1 MERANDADLLGQD
14 FSTVCGVRHAY
25 STERSHSWQERLG
38 LLGLAAYEASEQ
50 WKRDQA
56 AMQDLCEQVKR
67 LDPGLAARLSNQW
80 SDQIFGA
87 AEAGTRIGY
96 ALARTWPDGL
106 EGLEDWLAR
115 ARAMAGID
123 DVEDGEDPPEAT

>member
-1 MERANDADLLGQD
+1 MERTNDLGQD
-14 FSTVCGVRHAY
+14 FSTVWDVWCAY
-25 STERSHSWQERLG
+25 NTEPSHSWQERLG

-56 AMQDLCEQVKR
+56 AMQDLCEQVER

-96 ALARTWPDGL
+96 VLGRTWSDGL
-106 EGLEDWLAR
+106 EGMDGWLER

-123 DVEDGEDPPEAT
+123 DVEDGEDPPEAA